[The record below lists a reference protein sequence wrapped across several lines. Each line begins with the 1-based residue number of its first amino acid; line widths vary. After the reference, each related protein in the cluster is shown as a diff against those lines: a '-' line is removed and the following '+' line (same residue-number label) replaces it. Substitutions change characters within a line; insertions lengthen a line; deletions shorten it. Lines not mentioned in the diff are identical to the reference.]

1 MLYNE
6 IISKLNDIVI
16 AENGDI
22 TVVVP
27 PKLDVS
33 NGTTVL
39 GSVSNI
45 NISGGNSGQFLQ
57 TDGTGN
63 VTWANVVLDHIEAGN
78 SSITV
83 APNANITMTVMDSN
97 VAVFNNGGLYLDGY
111 LETTS
116 RVYPESLEFANIA
129 NLIIPGGNSGQYLRT
144 DGTGNLAW
152 ATVASDSI
160 SNGESNVTL
169 YADLVTMSS
178 NGVANTMVI
187 DGDRVSVDGTLQ
199 VNVNAYVSN
208 FIANGSEVSL
218 GNIANLHIYGGNAGQ
233 YLQTDGTGTL
243 VWAAVATGD
252 ANYANFAGEA
262 NIANTANVANTALAV
277 ALANVSGAGN
287 IAAIN
292 LNGSNTQYLDGTGA
306 WTTITVDHTKIDN
319 GTSNVAIDV
328 ADGNVTVGVNGTPN
342 IVQIHEGGLALDGYL
357 ETTSRVYPESLEV
370 VDVANIIIPGGANGQ
385 VLSTDGNGVLSWV
398 ATAAQNAIV
407 NGTSNVTIPSAN
419 GNVAFSVGGTT
430 NTAVFSNAVT
440 TFNTDLVVTG
450 NLDIQGNVTYIESNT
465 VNINDKNITL
475 ANAAANSVQADGG
488 GFTIAGANATF
499 VYTNSSNSFTSS
511 HSIAAPVFTG
521 IHRGASQDLVVNKSG
536 GALAIGDAVYISGAQ
551 GQRIAVAKASNAS
564 EGLSAG
570 TIGIIAV
577 GGADNS
583 ECYVQYH
590 GVLGGVN
597 TGGLTEGASVFL
609 GATAGTWTTTEPISP
624 AHLVVIGFIQ
634 RAHASQGE
642 IYIDVNNF
650 QELAECS
657 DVLLP
662 ANVANISNRAILSFD
677 SANSLWIDGT
687 LDMGTY

>member
-1 MLYNE
+1 MLNNE

-16 AENGDI
+16 AQNGDI

-27 PKLDVS
+27 PSLDVS
-33 NGTTVL
+33 GGTTIL
-39 GSVSNI
+39 GDVSNI
-45 NISGGNSGQFLQ
+45 TISGGNSGQFLQ
-57 TDGTGN
+57 TNGNGN
-63 VTWANVVLDHIEAGN
+63 VTWANVVLDHIENGN
-78 SSITV
+78 SSISV
-83 APNANITMTVMDSN
+83 AANANVTVTVMTSD

-116 RVYPESLEFANIA
+116 RVYPESVEFANVA
-129 NLIIPGGNSGQYLRT
+129 NLIIPGGNSGQYLKT

-160 SNGESNVTL
+160 SNGESNVTV

-233 YLQTDGTGTL
+233 FLQTDGTGTL
-243 VWAAVATGD
+243 VWAAVSAGD

-277 ALANVSGAGN
+277 ALANVTGAGN

-292 LNGSNTQYLDGTGA
+292 LNGSNSQYLNGAGA

-319 GTSNVAIDV
+319 GTSNVAIDA
-328 ADGNVTVGVNGTPN
+328 ADGNVTVGINGTAN

-357 ETTSRVYPESLEV
+357 ETTSRVYPESVEF
-370 VDVANIIIPGGANGQ
+370 ANIANLVIPGGANGQ

-407 NGTSNVTIPSAN
+407 NGSSNVNIPSAN

>member
-1 MLYNE
+1 MNKNNQ
-6 IISKLNDIVI
+6 IISNFPQITTSDT
-16 AENGDI
+16 NGNITGLQVANI
-22 TVVVP
+22 TV
-27 PKLDVS
+27 S
-33 NGTTVL
+33 SGANL
-39 GSVSNI
+39 G
-45 NISGGNSGQFLQ
+45 NISGVKIGGGANRQVLV
-57 TDGTGN
+57 TDG
-63 VTWANVVLDHIEAGN
+63 AGN
-78 SSITV
+78 LSWT
-83 APNANITMTVMDSN
+83 AMANDDANYANFAGT
-97 VAVFNNGGLYLDGY
+97 
-111 LETTS
+111 
-116 RVYPESLEFANIA
+116 ANIA
-129 NLIIPGGNSGQYLRT
+129 NTAKSVALANVSGAGNIANINLSGNVGDYLS
-144 DGTGNLAW
+144 GNGSWVVLDK
-152 ATVASDSI
+152 TSI
-160 SNGESNVTL
+160 ANGESNVTV
-169 YADLVTMSS
+169 YADIVTMSS
-178 NGVANTMVI
+178 NGVANIMVI

-243 VWAAVATGD
+243 QWATVA
-252 ANYANFAGEA
+252 
-262 NIANTANVANTALAV
+262 
-277 ALANVSGAGN
+277 S
-287 IAAIN
+287 
-292 LNGSNTQYLDGTGA
+292 DG
-306 WTTITVDHTKIDN
+306 ISN
-319 GTSNVAIDV
+319 GTSNVAIAV
-328 ADGNVTVGVNGTPN
+328 ADGNVTVGVNGTAN

-385 VLSTDGNGVLSWV
+385 VLSTDGNGVLSWT

-407 NGTSNVTIPSAN
+407 NGTSNVNISSAN

-450 NLDIQGNVTYIESNT
+450 NLDIQGNITYIESNT

-536 GALAIGDAVYISGAQ
+536 GALVIGDAVYISGAQ

-570 TIGIIAV
+570 TIGIIAI

-590 GVLGGVN
+590 GVLSGVN
-597 TGGLTEGASVFL
+597 TGGLTEGAPVFL